1 MKAKEIEE
9 MYGISSQKI
18 KDYKKAGVFSS
29 ASATSN
35 GKAIDYSAEDVE
47 TLVKIN
53 ILGKAGLTVKD
64 ISETQNGTRTL
75 HHAFLNRYHVIEE
88 KIKQYSNSLELL
100 QNFINQGF
108 TYEGFPAMQQW
119 NAIRAN
125 MENGL
130 HYFDEFEDDIFD
142 FEYFDDFIR
151 TIECPYCHNKITV
164 DLSDY
169 KYDTSSCG
177 KDDDRGFGCVHHFD
191 SGEKIVC
198 GKCGVIINVSGWIRE
213 YPLGVFDSEH
223 IEVDTIEEDF

>member
-1 MKAKEIEE
+1 MKAKQIEE
-9 MYGISSQKI
+9 MYGITSQKI
-18 KDYKKAGVFSS
+18 KDYKKAGVFNS
-29 ASATSN
+29 ASVASI
-35 GKAIDYSAEDVE
+35 GKAIDYSTEEVE

-64 ISETQNGTRTL
+64 IGEIQNGTCTL
-75 HHAFLNRYHVIEE
+75 QHAFFNRYHVIEE
-88 KIKQYSNSLELL
+88 KIKQYNNSLALL

-119 NAIRAN
+119 NVIRAN

-130 HYFDEFEDDIFD
+130 HYFDEFEDEVFD

-164 DLSDY
+164 ELSDY
-169 KYDTSSCG
+169 QYDTSSCG
-177 KDDDRGFGCVHHFD
+177 KNDDRGFGCVHHFD

-198 GKCGVIINVSGWIRE
+198 GKCGIIINVSGWIRE

-223 IEVDTIEEDF
+223 IEVDTIEDF